1 MVIERRHIRCAL
13 AAAAGAALSRAHP
26 LGIAASIAMPP
37 LALSQETR
45 REAYSA
51 GLSYYMAAL
60 SPMIPAAKTFLGP
73 DVSAFAAVTLWVI
86 GSMLLA
92 IPWMLVWA
100 PDRRQALWRAPLGLV
115 LTVVPPLGII
125 GWALPLT
132 AAGILFP
139 GTAWL
144 GLVLCAFSASALAT
158 QPRLAALVLAA
169 GGVICNVVF
178 SGNSKALP
186 EWKAVNTEFGG
197 IAHGSENPIA
207 AYEAVQWIQRE
218 ALSTP
223 AKVIVFPETVVP
235 TWTSATDAFWQQTVD
250 RLRSSGKTILVG
262 SLVPVP
268 PPVSG
273 SPQYDFSAQ
282 IAALTSTTPEIV
294 PARAKAERKIAP
306 VFAYDNMVIL
316 RGAETRSIKQRI
328 PVPIGMWNPLKTAA
342 TRLNISGTGVV
353 ELHGERAAIL
363 ICYEQLL
370 TWPVLASI
378 AEHPTVLI
386 AVANDHWVSGTPIP
400 QFQLAA
406 VRAWAR
412 LFRLPYLSA
421 VNR

>member
-1 MVIERRHIRCAL
+1 MVIEPRHLRCAL
-13 AAAAGAALSRAHP
+13 AASAGAALSTAHP
-26 LGIAASIAMPP
+26 FGIAASIAMPP
-37 LALSQETR
+37 LVLSQETR

-60 SPMIPAAKTFLGP
+60 WPMIPAAKNFLGP
-73 DVSAFAAVTLWVI
+73 DVSAFSAVTLWVI

-100 PDRRQALWRAPLGLV
+100 SDRRQALWRAPLGLV
-115 LTVVPPLGII
+115 LTVVPPLGIV
-125 GWALPLT
+125 GWASPLT
-132 AAGILFP
+132 TAGVLFP

-144 GLVLCAFSASALAT
+144 GLILCAVSGGALAT
-158 QPRLAALVLAA
+158 RPRMVALVLTAVS
-169 GGVICNVVF
+169 VICNVGF
-178 SGNSKALP
+178 TSNSRALP

-207 AYEAVQWIQRE
+207 RYEAVQWIQRE

-235 TWTSATDAFWQQTVD
+235 TWTPATDAFWEQTLD
-250 RLRSSGKTILVG
+250 QLRSSGKTILLG
-262 SLVPVP
+262 ALVPAPSPVP
-268 PPVSG
+268 G
-273 SPQYDFSAQ
+273 SAQYDFSAEM
-282 IAALTSTTPEIV
+282 AALTNTMPQIV
-294 PARAKAERKIAP
+294 PFSAKAEPKIAP
-306 VFAYDNMVIL
+306 VFAYDNMVVL
-316 RGAETRSIKQRI
+316 RGAETRSFKQRI
-328 PVPIGMWNPLKTAA
+328 PVPIGMWNPLRTAS

-363 ICYEQLL
+363 MCYEQLL
-370 TWPVLASI
+370 TWPVLASM
-378 AEHPTVLI
+378 AERPTVLI
-386 AVANDHWVSGTPIP
+386 AVANDHWVTGTPIP

-412 LFRLPYLSA
+412 LFCLPYLSA